1 MDVTG
6 HTNPDHHSGS
16 GREPR
21 RAASIR
27 DVARAAGVSYQTVS
41 RVINAHPNVREET
54 RRRVEAA
61 VESLGFRRNPTAF
74 ALAGGVTRSLTVLTS
89 NTILHGYAA
98 TLQGVEEAA
107 RAAGY
112 AVGVKV
118 LTTEDDVD
126 RTVSSAAA
134 EGGGL
139 IVIGFD
145 PLGAAA
151 LERVPADVP
160 CAAVVEPP
168 QPGRTPLRP
177 AVWADDRE
185 AARSATAYLLQLG
198 HRTVH
203 YLAIP
208 TSADALGAGRPE
220 GPRTQGW
227 RAALESA
234 GVTPPDPHG
243 GAGWDAQV
251 GYDEGRGLAAD
262 PWITAILCGNDDL
275 ALGVLRALHHAGR
288 RVPDDVS
295 VVGFDDAP
303 QSAFLTPALTTVRMD
318 FQGLG
323 RDAFAL
329 LRDQVESGH
338 GTPEPTFAGTR
349 LIVRESS
356 GPAGG
361 PAVERAR
368 APRNRGMP

>member
-6 HTNPDHHSGS
+6 HTNSDSRSGS
-16 GREPR
+16 AREPR

-41 RVINAHPNVREET
+41 RVINGHPNVREET
-54 RRRVEAA
+54 RHRVEAA
-61 VESLGFRRNPTAF
+61 IQNLGFRRNPTAF
-74 ALAGGVTRSLTVLTS
+74 ALASGVTRSLTVLTS
-89 NTILHGYAA
+89 NTTLHGYAA
-98 TLQGVEEAA
+98 TLQGLEEAA

-112 AVGVKV
+112 ALGVKV
-118 LTTEDDVD
+118 LTPEDDLD
-126 RTVSSAAA
+126 RTMSSAAA

-139 IVIGFD
+139 LVIGFD

-151 LERVPADVP
+151 LERAPADVP
-160 CAAVVEPP
+160 CAAVVEAPP
-168 QPGRTPLRP
+168 PGRTPPRP

-185 AARSATAYLLQLG
+185 AARAATAYLLDLG

-208 TSADALGAGRPE
+208 TSVGARRPE
-220 GPRTQGW
+220 GPRAQGW

-234 GVTPPDPHG
+234 GITPPDPHG
-243 GAGWDAQV
+243 GTGWDAQV
-251 GYDEGRGLAAD
+251 GYDEGRRLAED
-262 PWITAILCGNDDL
+262 PEITAILCGNDDL

-288 RVPDDVS
+288 AVPGDVS

-303 QSAFLTPALTTVRMD
+303 HSAFLTPALTTVRMD

-329 LRDQVESGH
+329 LHGQLESGH
-338 GTPEPTFAGTR
+338 LPPEPTFAGTD

-356 GPAGG
+356 GPVGG
-361 PAVERAR
+361 
-368 APRNRGMP
+368 